1 MKTKLQA
8 EDLSFHYTDEEGKA
22 ASHEIFAHLNLTIEP
37 GTFVAILGHN
47 GCGKSTLMKIIAGI
61 ETADGGTMT
70 MQKGLK
76 LGYLAQQGQVGEG
89 RTVLEELESVFEP
102 VQRMEQQLR
111 DLEHQMADAHDE
123 ASLHRLGSQYDQLT
137 RRFEESNGYGWRST
151 VQGVLA
157 GLGFRKEQQGQMASL
172 LSGGEKV
179 RCMFSRMMLFQS
191 NVLILDR
198 PTNHLDLES
207 ITAVNNGLSEFK
219 GNLLFASHDHEILET
234 AANRIIEITENGCLD
249 RQGTYDDFVAWRH
262 ENVGGKLML

>member
-1 MKTKLQA
+1 MLFSGDDVFK
-8 EDLSFHYTDEEGKA
+8 
-22 ASHEIFAHLNLTIEP
+22 
-37 GTFVAILGHN
+37 
-47 GCGKSTLMKIIAGI
+47 
-61 ETADGGTMT
+61 
-70 MQKGLK
+70 
-76 LGYLAQQGQVGEG
+76 QVN
-89 RTVLEELESVFEP
+89 V
-102 VQRMEQQLR
+102 
-111 DLEHQMADAHDE
+111 
-123 ASLHRLGSQYDQLT
+123 
-137 RRFEESNGYGWRST
+137 
-151 VQGVLA
+151 
-157 GLGFRKEQQGQMASL
+157 

-262 ENVGGKLML
+262 ENVGGKLLL

>member
-1 MKTKLQA
+1 MLFSGDDVFK
-8 EDLSFHYTDEEGKA
+8 
-22 ASHEIFAHLNLTIEP
+22 
-37 GTFVAILGHN
+37 
-47 GCGKSTLMKIIAGI
+47 
-61 ETADGGTMT
+61 
-70 MQKGLK
+70 
-76 LGYLAQQGQVGEG
+76 QVN
-89 RTVLEELESVFEP
+89 V
-102 VQRMEQQLR
+102 
-111 DLEHQMADAHDE
+111 
-123 ASLHRLGSQYDQLT
+123 
-137 RRFEESNGYGWRST
+137 
-151 VQGVLA
+151 
-157 GLGFRKEQQGQMASL
+157 

-219 GNLLFASHDHEILET
+219 GNLLFASHAHEILET